1 MRRTA
6 LTGPD
11 PGATGPEGPGIRG
24 TALGE
29 TEAMTMQ
36 ERGAAPADASAATTT
51 AAPGPCVVEA
61 RALVKSFNGRPAV
74 NGIDLSIPRGG
85 CFGFLG
91 PNGAGKTTTLRMI
104 IGQSPVTSGSLR
116 VFGLPV
122 ERHVREIRARIGV
135 VPQTD
140 NADPDFSVAE
150 NLRMYARYFGV
161 GATTA
166 ESRIRELLQFM
177 ELDDRADDR
186 IRSLSG
192 GMKRRL
198 TIARALINDPE
209 LIILD
214 EPTTGLDPQVRR
226 MIWTRLRQLRNSG
239 KTLLLTTHY
248 MDEAERLCDDLVVI
262 DKGRIVA
269 QGAPRQLISRHVE
282 AHVIEVQGESVPV
295 TALLA
300 GLPGVRIERAGETHY
315 CYTNELGPALKRF
328 ENVPGL
334 ICSHRPATLEDVF
347 LRITGHELRE

>member
-1 MRRTA
+1 MSENETA
-6 LTGPD
+6 DVAAMPEAGVDGPVVQARGLT
-11 PGATGPEGPGIRG
+11 
-24 TALGE
+24 
-29 TEAMTMQ
+29 
-36 ERGAAPADASAATTT
+36 
-51 AAPGPCVVEA
+51 
-61 RALVKSFNGRPAV
+61 KSFDGRPAV
-74 NGIDLSIPRGG
+74 RGIDLDIPRGG

-104 IGQSPVTSGSLR
+104 LGQSPLTSGTLT

-122 ERHVREIRARIGV
+122 ERGIRAIRARTGV

-140 NADPDFSVAE
+140 NADPDFTVAE
-150 NLRMYARYFGV
+150 NLRMYARYFGLSAAV
-161 GATTA
+161 VAP
-166 ESRIRELLQFM
+166 RIRELLEFM
-177 ELDDRADDR
+177 ELADRADDR
-186 IRSLSG
+186 IKSLSG

-226 MIWTRLRQLRNSG
+226 MIWNRLRQLRNAG

-269 QGAPRQLISRHVE
+269 HGAPRELIRRHVE
-282 AHVIEVQGESVPV
+282 ANVLEIQGEGAHAVE
-295 TALLA
+295 ALLD
-300 GLPGVRIERAGETHY
+300 GLPGVRIEAVGETFY
-315 CYTNELGPALKRF
+315 CYTDDLASALQRL
-328 ENVPGL
+328 EQAPGF
-334 ICSHRPATLEDVF
+334 ICMHRPTTLEDVF